1 MGTSHGGAGV
11 IRGQVFLLYLTKE
24 LENIFPTYCKAFLVC
39 VVETPHNPVS
49 FSRASLNPKP
59 QTVRQTHTARPQVPT
74 DH

>member
-39 VVETPHNPVS
+39 VVETPITQSHSPG
-49 FSRASLNPKP
+49 FPKP
-59 QTVRQTHTARPQVPT
+59 
-74 DH
+74 